1 MDLAQLFM
9 GIAVGL
15 GLFGLY
21 ALALSFFRVDE
32 GQLGVVTSFGAALRD
47 GKRLRTFGPG
57 LHTKAPWARV
67 HKVSIKE
74 QNIDL
79 SGEESGQTAMAH
91 DGTLLRFDSILR
103 YVPLEEELERYLFGL
118 RHRRKHVTGLFTCLL
133 RNEIANFRG
142 GEPASETS
150 PERPESALAL
160 TSGSDSGS
168 YALIRRERGLLNRRI
183 DEFVREK
190 IGDRYGVRFSAVDL
204 TDILPPDEL
213 ADALNAVLSARSEA
227 DGQFARAESDCQQ
240 RVLSAERGVE
250 IAKARATAAA
260 VEAER
265 LGVFLAELADRGVLA
280 AYVKRRRA
288 EVLSDASRVFV
299 KSTGSREVG

>member
-1 MDLAQLFM
+1 MDPTQLTLGLAL
-9 GIAVGL
+9 GL
-15 GLFGLY
+15 GAFGLY

-32 GQLGVVTSFGAALRD
+32 GQLGVVTSFGAAHRD
-47 GKRLRTFGPG
+47 GKRLRTYGPG
-57 LHTKAPWARV
+57 LHTKAPWAVV
-67 HKVSIKE
+67 HKVSVKE

-79 SGEESGQTAMAH
+79 SGEESGQTAMAL

-103 YVPLEEELERYLFGL
+103 YVPVEEELESYLFGL

-142 GEPASETS
+142 ADTGTETA
-150 PERPESALAL
+150 PERPGSALAL
-160 TSGSDSGS
+160 TSGADSGS

-183 DEFVREK
+183 ADFVREK

-213 ADALNAVLSARSEA
+213 AEALNAVLSARSEA
-227 DGQFARAESDCQQ
+227 DGLFARAESDCQQ

-250 IAKARATAAA
+250 ISKARASAAA

-265 LGVFLAELADRGVLA
+265 LGLFLAELADRDVLP

-288 EVLSDASRVFV
+288 EVLSEASRVFV
-299 KSTGSREVG
+299 KSTGSKEVR